1 MRQLTIDS
9 NGPLARYQR
18 QMIFSGLGVEGQ
30 RKLLA
35 SRVAIVGCGA
45 TGSSLANLLA
55 RAGVGFLRLIDRDF
69 VEMNNLHRQ
78 MLYDERDVAE
88 GLPKAVAA
96 ARRLQAINSE
106 VQVEPQVTDF
116 NPGNALAL
124 VQDVD
129 LILDGTDNFET
140 RYLINDVALELGLPW
155 VYTGVVAS
163 YGMTTTLI
171 PDGAAEK
178 VGRPATPCLQ
188 CILGPEPPTGGPTC
202 DTAGVIGP
210 IVSLMASISAA
221 EAMKLL
227 TGQGEIN
234 RGMIT
239 VDLWDNTF
247 EQFGIAGRQPECPA
261 CVKGERRFLNAEVGS
276 RTAVLCG
283 RNAVQISNPG
293 ARVSLPEVARRL
305 RPLGEVE
312 VNEYL
317 LRARID
323 GYEITLFPDARAII
337 KGTEDPDLAKSLY
350 ARYIGA

>member
-1 MRQLTIDS
+1 MTPLQIETE
-9 NGPLARYQR
+9 LARYQR
-18 QMIFSGLGVEGQ
+18 QMIFSGLGADGQ
-30 RKLLA
+30 RKLLQG
-35 SRVAIVGCGA
+35 RVAIVGCGA
-45 TGSSLANLLA
+45 TGSALANLLA

-78 MLYDERDVAE
+78 MLYDEADVAE

-96 ARRLQAINSE
+96 ARRLRAINSE
-106 VQVEPQVTDF
+106 IEVDPQVTDF

-124 VQDVD
+124 TRDVD

-171 PDGAAEK
+171 PDGAAAK
-178 VGRPATPCLQ
+178 VGREATPCLQ
-188 CILGPEPPTGGPTC
+188 CIMGPEPPSGGPTC

-247 EQFGIAGRQPECPA
+247 EQFGIMGRNPDCPA
-261 CVKGERRFLNAEVGS
+261 CGRGERRFLNAEVGS

-293 ARVSLPEVARRL
+293 ARIALPEIARRL
-305 RPLGEVE
+305 QPLGEVD

-323 GYEITLFPDARAII
+323 GYEITLFPDGRAII

>member
-1 MRQLTIDS
+1 MSQLHLD
-9 NGPLARYQR
+9 NHLARYQR
-18 QMIFSGLGVEGQ
+18 QIIFSGLGAEAQ

-35 SRVAIVGCGA
+35 SRVAIIGCGA

-88 GLPKAVAA
+88 GAPKAVAA
-96 ARRLQAINSE
+96 ARRLRAINSDIDLD
-106 VQVEPQVTDF
+106 PQVTDF

-124 VQDVD
+124 TQDVD

-171 PDGAAEK
+171 PDAAAAK
-178 VGRPATPCLQ
+178 VGREATPCLQ
-188 CILGPEPPTGGPTC
+188 CIMGPEPPTGGPTC

-221 EAMKLL
+221 EAIKLL
-227 TGQGEIN
+227 TGKGEIN

-239 VDLWDNTF
+239 IDLWDNTF
-247 EQFGIAGRQPECPA
+247 EQFGIAGRNPECPA
-261 CVKGERRFLNAEVGS
+261 CGKGERRFLNAEVGS

-283 RNAVQISNPG
+283 RNAVQINNPG
-293 ARVSLPEVARRL
+293 ARISLPEIAKRL
-305 RPLGEVE
+305 EPLGQVD
-312 VNEYL
+312 VNDYL

-323 GYEITLFPDARAII
+323 GYEITLFPDGRAII

-350 ARYIGA
+350 ARYIGT